1 MHCVQSNQT
10 VHNKQTWTLL
20 SDEKIVEEVID
31 LVEEMVR
38 KTQQS
43 CEDIAKEEETCCAI
57 CLEQID
63 YDDSCITKCK
73 HKFCQKCIRQWLVK
87 NNCCPFCRMDLSG
100 DKIVFSED
108 KKLTGLLQKFIDF
121 VNNLEY
127 NIWKIKINNESDND
141 NDKNSSNSEKE
152 KEKEGKANN
161 EEEEEDDLED
171 YKECSICLEKIIRGK
186 KLHCG
191 HVNHLKCLK

>member
-57 CLEQID
+57 CLEQMNN
-63 YDDSCITKCK
+63 DDKYRSCAWG
-73 HKFCQKCIRQWLVK
+73 HLLYLVS
-87 NNCCPFCRMDLSG
+87 F
-100 DKIVFSED
+100 F
-108 KKLTGLLQKFIDF
+108 
-121 VNNLEY
+121 
-127 NIWKIKINNESDND
+127 W
-141 NDKNSSNSEKE
+141 
-152 KEKEGKANN
+152 
-161 EEEEEDDLED
+161 
-171 YKECSICLEKIIRGK
+171 
-186 KLHCG
+186 
-191 HVNHLKCLK
+191 